1 LTATTAADSP
11 LRAEYR
17 YIQALTCKGNRRVR
31 IDPDGR
37 VFADVATRDCA
48 GGEDWNGPWPMEPV
62 RTLSEAEL
70 ARLRREFLDSGF
82 FDLPARL
89 EVPAHDGYRDE
100 IDLSIGPRSH
110 SVTVQHAPAPSAFVR
125 VRAALLAAAGMR

>member
-1 LTATTAADSP
+1 VIAAVTDGP

-17 YIQALTCKGNRRVR
+17 YIQAMTCKGNRRVR
-31 IDPDGR
+31 IDPNGR
-37 VFADVATRDCA
+37 VFADVATRDCV
-48 GGEDWNGPWPMEPV
+48 GGADWNGPWPTEPV

-70 ARLRREFLDSGF
+70 ERLRRELDASGF
-82 FDLPARL
+82 FALPARI

-100 IDLSIGPRSH
+100 IELSIGPRSH
-110 SVTVQHAPAPSAFVR
+110 SVTVQHAPPPRAFVR

>member
-1 LTATTAADSP
+1 MSAAAARRR

-17 YIQALTCKGNRRVR
+17 YIQAMTCKGNRRVR

-37 VFADVATRDCA
+37 VFADVATRDCVEGA
-48 GGEDWNGPWPMEPV
+48 DWNGPWPAEPV

-70 ARLRREFLDSGF
+70 ARLRRELDTSGF
-82 FDLPARL
+82 FELPARI
-89 EVPAHDGYRDE
+89 EVEAQDGYRDE

-110 SVTVQHAPAPSAFVR
+110 SVVVQHAPAPPAFVR
-125 VRAALLAAAGMR
+125 VRAALLAAADMR